1 MIIFIYG
8 KDTYRSQEKLKEII
22 NSYKNSNKNG
32 FNLKVANL
40 KEEDFR
46 FLKEELCTP
55 SLFKEKKLLILK
67 NAVLNKKF
75 KEDLLENQKVLIN
88 SKDIILFFEED
99 DVLQGD
105 SLFKFVKKYGKI
117 QEFKFLGGQKLEEW
131 IRQEFTKY
139 NKEVGGEVLDKIIL
153 YLGTDT
159 WLLANEIKKISSYKK
174 EKKILQKDVDVLL
187 RPAIETNIFKTIDAI
202 AQKNKKQALK
212 LIYQHLEKGD
222 APLYLLSMMSFQFRN
237 LILIKNLIEK
247 NIPYYSILKLSKLHP
262 FVVKKSYSQCGEFSF
277 KELKKIYQKIFQ
289 ADSAI
294 KKGRIDPE
302 TALVNLISYF

>member
-8 KDTYRSQEKLKEII
+8 KDTYRSQEKLREII

-32 FNLKVANL
+32 VNLKIINF
-40 KEEDFR
+40 KEKDFCC
-46 FLKEELCTP
+46 LKEELCSS

-67 NAVLNKKF
+67 NTILNKKF
-75 KEDLLENQKVLIN
+75 KEDLLENQKILTN
-88 SKDIILFFEED
+88 SKDIILFFEEG

-105 SLFKFVKKYGKI
+105 SLLKFVKKYGKI
-117 QEFKFLGGQKLEEW
+117 QEFKFLSGQKLEEW
-131 IRQEFTKY
+131 ISQEFAKY
-139 NKEVGGEVLDKIIL
+139 DKDVEGEVLNKIIL

-174 EKKILQKDVDVLL
+174 EKKILQKDVDILL

-222 APLYLLSMMSFQFRN
+222 APLYLLSMISFQFRN